1 MPQPSQSSLLI
12 FIQTHVFSVY
22 YSASA
27 FHSSKE
33 LSEFNLKKSIN
44 NYNKISLFENSF
56 DSFFPIGGLNQCLS
70 ICCTSGPS
78 KSFKQRI

>member
-12 FIQTHVFSVY
+12 FIQTHVFPVY

-33 LSEFNLKKSIN
+33 LSEFNLKNSIN